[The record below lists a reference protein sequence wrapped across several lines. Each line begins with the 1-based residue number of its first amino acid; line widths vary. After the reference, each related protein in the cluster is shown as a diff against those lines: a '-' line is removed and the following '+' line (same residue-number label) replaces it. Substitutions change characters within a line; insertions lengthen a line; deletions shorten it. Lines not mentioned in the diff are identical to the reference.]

1 MRNIKK
7 RECNYLNREISE
19 YIDEI
24 MYSNSSCE
32 YFDKSFWIY
41 ERWRISYDE
50 KRMQN
55 YRSVIKYLNR
65 IYVNK

>member
-1 MRNIKK
+1 MRNIK
-7 RECNYLNREISE
+7 YLNREISE

-32 YFDKSFWIY
+32 YFDKSFGYMKDGEYHMI
-41 ERWRISYDE
+41 